1 MKNSMAKKQIRG
13 CHVMAKPVSSR
24 CNLQCRYCFYLE
36 KPPHPVMDD
45 ATLERFIQQ
54 HIAAQPG
61 EVVEFAWQG
70 GEPTL
75 AGLPFY
81 QRVVAL
87 QQRYGT
93 GKKIRNSVQ
102 TNGILLNDAWCR
114 FLRQQGWLVGIS
126 LDGPADLHDTYRRTR
141 SGQPTHHRVIVAIE
155 RLKAHQ
161 VEFNLLT
168 VINQHNSRQPARLY
182 HYLKSLGT
190 PFLQFIP
197 LVEQDETGAV
207 TSESVSPGRFGDFL
221 TTVFDL
227 WVQNDIGQV
236 FVQLFD
242 STLGVWSGYPAQM
255 CAFSKRC
262 GHAFALEAN
271 GDVYPCD
278 HYVYPAYKLGNVHNI
293 SLHKVTQSQA
303 AIRFGEQ
310 KYRLLAQACRVCP
323 VRRLCRGDCPKHRL
337 HQGKSYLC
345 ESYFR
350 FFTHSAPYMALMRNL
365 IAQRRC
371 PAELRSVMRAL
382 AAQRPQNQPGG

>member
-1 MKNSMAKKQIRG
+1 
-13 CHVMAKPVSSR
+13 MAKPMSSR
-24 CNLQCRYCFYLE
+24 CNLRCRYCFYLE
-36 KPPHPVMDD
+36 KPTHPVMDD

-87 QQRYGT
+87 QQRYGA
-93 GKKIRNSVQ
+93 GKQIRNSLQ

-126 LDGPADLHDTYRRTR
+126 LDGPADLHDLCRRTR
-141 SGQPTHHRVIVAIE
+141 SGKPTHHRVIAAIQH
-155 RLKAHQ
+155 LNAHQ
-161 VEFNLLT
+161 VEFNLVT
-168 VINQHNSRQPARLY
+168 VINRHNSRQPARLY
-182 HYLKSLGT
+182 RYLKNLGT

-207 TSESVSPGRFGDFL
+207 TPDSVPPEQWGDFL

-227 WVQNDIGQV
+227 WVQEDIGRV

-255 CAFSKRC
+255 CVFSKRC

-271 GDVYPCD
+271 GDLYQCD
-278 HYVYPAYKLGNVHNI
+278 HYVYPAYKLGNVHRR
-293 SLHKVTQSQA
+293 SLHEINQSQA
-303 AIRFGEQ
+303 AIRFGED
-310 KYRLLAQACRVCP
+310 KHRLLVQACRVCP
-323 VRRLCRGDCPKHRL
+323 VQPLCRGDCPKHRL

-345 ESYFR
+345 AGYFR
-350 FFTHSAPYMALMRNL
+350 FFTHSAPYMALLRDL
-365 IAQRRC
+365 IAQRC
-371 PAELRSVMRAL
+371 PPAELRSVMHAL
-382 AAQRPQNQPGG
+382 ASRRLREQANG